1 MRLLAAGGTGFI
13 GSAAIDAFLASAPAG
28 WEVRV
33 MTRTPSRPLRWGERA
48 RPVRGDVSDASS
60 LDAAVQGADV
70 VLHAIQ
76 FPNHPVEN
84 PKRGWTY
91 EKVDGE
97 GTERLVAA
105 AKRAGVK
112 RYVYVSGAGT
122 DERRTEPW
130 FRAKL
135 RAEKAVR
142 GAFPDSHVI
151 VRSSW
156 VYGPGDRTMS
166 EFAWFSKWLPFVPM
180 IGDGAERV
188 QPLHV
193 ADLAEVLAKAALG
206 TGQGTYEAG
215 CHDAWPMWCIMQL
228 VQKACGHYRPIIPH
242 PIWLMKLVARAM
254 QVLPSPPLS
263 PAAIDF
269 IRMECP
275 VDPKPCEAAFGVRF
289 RDLPSGLQDY
299 LGGS

>member
-13 GSAAIDAFLASAPAG
+13 GSTAIDTFLTTAPPG

-33 MTRTPSRPLRWGERA
+33 MTRDPSRPLRWGNRVQT
-48 RPVRGDVSDASS
+48 VRGDVLDPAS
-60 LDAAVQGADV
+60 LAPAVEGVDV

-84 PKRGWTY
+84 PRRGWTY

-105 AKRAGVK
+105 AKRSGVK
-112 RYVYVSGAGT
+112 RYVYMSGAGT
-122 DERRTEPW
+122 AEGKTQPW

-142 GAFPDSHVI
+142 EAFPDSHVI

-166 EFAWFSKWLPFVPM
+166 RFAWFSKWLPILPM
-180 IGDGAERV
+180 IGSGAERV
-188 QPLHV
+188 QPV
-193 ADLAEVLAKAALG
+193 YVKDLAQVLVKAALG
-206 TGQGTYEAG
+206 TGQGTFDVG
-215 CHDAWPMWCIMQL
+215 CHEAWPMWCIMQL
-228 VQKACGHYRPIIPH
+228 VQKACGHFRPIVPH
-242 PIWLMKLVARAM
+242 PIWFMKLVARAM
-254 QVLPSPPLS
+254 RCLPKPPLS
-263 PAAIDF
+263 PEAIDF

-275 VDPKPCEAAFGVRF
+275 VDPRPTEEAFGVRF
-289 RDLPSGLQDY
+289 RDLETGLREY
-299 LGGS
+299 LEGA

>member
-1 MRLLAAGGTGFI
+1 MRLLAAGGSGFI

-33 MTRTPSRPLRWGERA
+33 LTRDVSRPPRWGDRVKA
-48 RPVRGDVSDASS
+48 VRGDVTDPAG
-60 LDAAVQGADV
+60 LDVALQGTDV
-70 VLHAIQ
+70 VLHSIQ

-84 PKRGWTY
+84 PRRGWTY

-105 AKRAGVK
+105 AKRAGAR

-122 DERRTEPW
+122 DDKRPEPW
-130 FRAKL
+130 FRAKV

-142 GAFPDSHVI
+142 DAFPASHVI
-151 VRSSW
+151 IRPSW

-166 EFAWFSKWLPFVPM
+166 KFAWFSRWLPFVPL

-193 ADLAEVLAKAALG
+193 ADLAQVLAKAALG
-206 TGQGTYEAG
+206 TGQGTYDAG
-215 CHDAWPMWCIMQL
+215 SRDAYPMWVIMQL
-228 VQKACGHYRPIIPH
+228 VQKACGRYRPIVPH
-242 PIWLMKLVARAM
+242 PIWFMKLVARAM
-254 QVLPSPPLS
+254 QVLPNPPLS
-263 PAAIDF
+263 PAALDF

-275 VDPKPCEAAFGVRF
+275 VDPRPTEAAFGMRF
-289 RDLPSGLQDY
+289 RDLEGGLNDY
-299 LGGS
+299 LAR